1 LRSVTQFEERPS
13 DPPLGT
19 PAFRDRCGWGDFAPP
34 DLVRVAEEA
43 RWLAEPAAAVIAC
56 FPWRGGSGQGWLV
69 TRSGMEGDDSELI
82 QRWLTGVDTSTP
94 LPVPG
99 QLRSRIGCNRVL
111 AVPMRGSERLV
122 GALALPLRPGWG
134 PMARELE
141 GLGSDFA
148 LRLEAADQR
157 AQRVFVRV
165 ASVGKRP
172 AGRRDVNHTVAR
184 PLTHVVAS
192 RLPRPRSA
200 QPEAPRRVEIG
211 SVVLGREGATAA
223 GRR

>member
-1 LRSVTQFEERPS
+1 MTHVDERPS

-19 PAFRDRCGWGDFAPP
+19 PAFRDRCNWGDFAPP

-56 FPWRGGSGQGWLV
+56 FPWRGGTGQGWLV
-69 TRSGMEGDDSELI
+69 TSSGMEGDDSELI
-82 QRWLTGVDTSTP
+82 QRWLGAVEASSP

-99 QLRSRIGCNRVL
+99 QLRRRIGCHRVL

-141 GLGSDFA
+141 NLGSDFA

-165 ASVGKRP
+165 ASVGRRP
-172 AGRRDVNHTVAR
+172 AGRRDQGLATTR
-184 PLTHVVAS
+184 PLAHAVAS
-192 RLPRPRSA
+192 RMPRPRPV
-200 QPEAPRRVEIG
+200 QPEAPRRVDIG
-211 SVVLGREGATAA
+211 TVVLGREGASAV